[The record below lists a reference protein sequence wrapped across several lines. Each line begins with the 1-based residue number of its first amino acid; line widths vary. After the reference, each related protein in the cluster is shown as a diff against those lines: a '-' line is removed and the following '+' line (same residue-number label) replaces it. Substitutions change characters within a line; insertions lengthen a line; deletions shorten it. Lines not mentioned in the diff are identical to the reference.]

1 MKILILTQFFPPE
14 MGAPPA
20 RLFEMASRLRDRGHE
35 VTVLTAMPNRPTG
48 RVFEGYRGKLR
59 MTETIEGIRVVR
71 TWIRPSNTPKALRRL
86 LADLSYLTSTMLWGW
101 WGLGRQDVVLY
112 QSPPLF
118 ATLAA
123 RWLKLFTRGKLV
135 MWVSDIW
142 PDLLVRIGQ
151 LSETGLAFRVLSWL
165 ERYGYK
171 HADVVAATNPGAR
184 QQIAERFPDV
194 TTTVFSNGVDTDFFR
209 PGLRNEAL
217 RAELGAGPDDF
228 LVGYVGLHGLFQGL
242 EAVIDAADRLRDR
255 SDIKFAMM
263 GAGVVKEKL
272 RAMAAEKTLENLT
285 FHAPRP
291 KSDMP
296 VVLGSIDTSL
306 VPLASPMPGTMPSKV
321 YEALAAG
328 TPIIVARHCEGAAFV
343 EQFDVGAAFEPTDG
357 AELAGAIRALADHR
371 DRLEAM
377 RTACVDLAK
386 RFDRNVLADRVND
399 VLVALHEGRH
409 LPEVAW

>member
-20 RLFEMASRLRDRGHE
+20 RLFEMAGRLRDRGHE
-35 VTVLTAMPNRPTG
+35 VTVLTALPNRPTG

-71 TWIRPSNTPKALRRL
+71 TWIRPSNAPRALPRL
-86 LADLSYLTSTMLWGW
+86 LSDLSYLTSTILWGW

-118 ATLAA
+118 ATIAA
-123 RWLKLFTRGKLV
+123 RWLKLLTRGKLV
-135 MWVSDIW
+135 MWASDIW

-151 LSETGLAFRVLSWL
+151 VREGGMAFGVMSRL

-171 HADVVAATNPGAR
+171 HADVVAVTNPGAR
-184 QQIAERFPDV
+184 RQIAERFPTV
-194 TTTVFSNGVDTDFFR
+194 TTTVFSNGVDTDVFR
-209 PGLRNEAL
+209 PHLRSEAI

-242 EAVIDAADRLRDR
+242 EAVIDAADRLRQR
-255 SDIKFAMM
+255 PDIKIAMM

-272 RAMAAEKTLENLT
+272 QALAAEKALDNLT
-285 FHAPRP
+285 FHDPRP
-291 KSDMP
+291 KSAMP
-296 VVLGSIDTSL
+296 EVLGSIDASL

-321 YEALAAG
+321 YEALGAG

-343 EQFDVGAAFEPTDG
+343 EQYNVGAVFEPNDG
-357 AELAGAIRALADHR
+357 AELADAIGALADHR
-371 DRLEAM
+371 DRLDAM
-377 RTACVDLAK
+377 RDACVGLAQ
-386 RFDRNVLADRVND
+386 RFDRNTLADRVND
-399 VLVALHEGRH
+399 VLTALHEGRP
-409 LPEVAW
+409 LPEVQW